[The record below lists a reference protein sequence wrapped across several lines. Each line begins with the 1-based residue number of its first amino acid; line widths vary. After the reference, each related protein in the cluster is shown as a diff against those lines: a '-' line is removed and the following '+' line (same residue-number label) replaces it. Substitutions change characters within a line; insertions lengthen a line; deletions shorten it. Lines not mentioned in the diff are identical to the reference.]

1 MAEIAA
7 ARFLGAGLYFDNLD
21 EAKTFYSQTL
31 GLKLA
36 DYQPGHF
43 VKFDNATSFV
53 TLVQKGSETYPSKD
67 EATLFFVV
75 PDLEAVKRAIGAER
89 FVQSET
95 NWAVLH
101 DPEGHNILLLQRD
114 ANQRL

>member
-36 DYQPGHF
+36 DHQPGHF
-43 VKFDNATSFV
+43 AKFDSGTSFV
-53 TLVQKGSETYPSKD
+53 TLEQKGSETYPSKD
-67 EATLFFVV
+67 KATLFFAVA
-75 PDLEAVKRAIGAER
+75 DLEAAKTAIGADR
-89 FVQSET
+89 FVQSEA

-114 ANQRL
+114 SSQRL

>member
-1 MAEIAA
+1 MAELA

-36 DYQPGHF
+36 DHQPGHF
-43 VKFDNATSFV
+43 AKFDSRSGFV
-53 TLVQKGSETYPSKD
+53 SLEQKGSESYPSKD
-67 EATLFFVV
+67 KAILFFVV
-75 PDLEAVKRAIGAER
+75 PDLEAAKRAIGADR
-89 FVQSET
+89 FVQSEA

-114 ANQRL
+114 ASQPL

>member
-1 MAEIAA
+1 MAEIA

-36 DYQPGHF
+36 DHQPGHF
-43 VKFDNATSFV
+43 AKFDSGTSFV

-67 EATLFFVV
+67 KATLFFVV

-89 FVQSET
+89 FVQSEA

-114 ANQRL
+114 ASQRL

>member
-1 MAEIAA
+1 MAEIA
-7 ARFLGAGLYFDNLD
+7 ARFLGAGFYFDNLD

-36 DYQPGHF
+36 DHQPGHF
-43 VKFDNATSFV
+43 AKFDSGTSFV
-53 TLVQKGSETYPSKD
+53 TLEQKGSETYPSKD
-67 EATLFFVV
+67 KATLFFVV
-75 PDLEAVKRAIGAER
+75 PDLEAAKTAIGVDR
-89 FVQSET
+89 FVQSEA

-114 ANQRL
+114 SSQRL

>member
-1 MAEIAA
+1 MTKIA
-7 ARFLGAGLYFDNLD
+7 ARFLGAGFYFDNLD

-36 DYQPGHF
+36 DHQPGHYA
-43 VKFDNATSFV
+43 KFDSGTSFF
-53 TLVQKGSETYPSKD
+53 TLAQKGSETYPSKD
-67 EATLFFVV
+67 KATLFFAV
-75 PDLEAVKRAIGAER
+75 PDLEAAKTAIGAER
-89 FVQSET
+89 FVESEA

-114 ANQRL
+114 ASQHL

>member
-1 MAEIAA
+1 MPEIA

-21 EAKTFYSQTL
+21 QAKTFYSQTL

-36 DYQPGHF
+36 DHQPGHF
-43 VKFDNATSFV
+43 VKFDSGTSFV

-114 ANQRL
+114 KSQHL